1 MAQQSYDVVGLGNA
15 IVDIIASVDDRFL
28 LNHRIAKGG
37 MTLIDEFR
45 AKELLKELADNRQAL
60 SGLYEIAGG
69 SAANTLAGL
78 SSLGGRGLF
87 VGKVFDDILGN
98 VFAQSMAE
106 MGVDFT
112 TPAAREGMSTASCL
126 IAVTP
131 DGQRSMNTYLGACRY
146 LTPDDVNEDDV
157 ARGKVLYLE
166 GYLWDEDSAKDASR
180 KAIAA
185 AKGAGGRVALSVSDS
200 FCIGRFREEFLH
212 LLDRDVNILFAN
224 EDEAK
229 ALFEED
235 DFDKIVAAAKQ
246 WGGIA
251 ALTRSSKGCVI
262 VQEDMVH
269 EIPAAPVSHVIDTTG
284 AGDQFAAGFLFG
296 LTQGKGL
303 PACGRLGALAA
314 AEVISHYGAR
324 PEIPLRTLAEKAGLI

>member
-1 MAQQSYDVVGLGNA
+1 MTQHSYDVAGLGNA

-45 AKELLKELADNRQAL
+45 AKDLLKALADNRQAL
-60 SGLYEIAGG
+60 SHLHEIAGG
-69 SAANTLAGL
+69 SAANTMAGL
-78 SSLGGRGLF
+78 ASLGGRGLF
-87 VGKVFDDILGN
+87 VGKVFDDRLGD
-98 VFAQSMAE
+98 VFSRSMAAA
-106 MGVDFT
+106 GVDFT
-112 TPAAREGMSTASCL
+112 TPLAREGLSTASSL

-131 DGQRSMNTYLGACRY
+131 DGQRSMNTYLGACRW
-146 LTPDDVNEDDV
+146 LTPDDVNEEEV
-157 ARGKVLYLE
+157 ARARVLYLE
-166 GYLWDEDSAKDASR
+166 GYLWDEESAKDASR

-185 AKGAGGRVALSVSDS
+185 VKGAGGRIALSVSDS

-229 ALFEED
+229 ALFQEE
-235 DFDKIVAAAKQ
+235 DFDKIVAAAKA

-251 ALTRSSKGCVI
+251 ALTRSAKGCVI

-269 EIPAAPVSHVIDTTG
+269 EIPAAPVSQVIDTTG

-303 PACGRLGALAA
+303 KECGRLGGLAA

-324 PEIPLRTLAEKAGLI
+324 PETALKVLAEKAGLI